1 MLVLLSAI
9 ITQPSVA
16 HEPKDYTI
24 LLTEQGMTPSSV
36 PDDALVETDY
46 LFFIDVDDREGAS
59 HRIQLDTNGD
69 GVFDGPDD
77 ISTAWLTGSC
87 ELDENGSKVD
97 SDCMV
102 AESVLLGPQNGI
114 LPGNVSILHQT
125 QINSTIYD
133 EYFSVVLGG
142 DVHIQ
147 NIPEIQP
154 PIMMEPS
161 ENNQNDMLV
170 VILFISV
177 MGILAIL
184 LQLAFK
190 VIDS

>member
-9 ITQPSVA
+9 IIQPSVA

-46 LFFIDVDDREGAS
+46 LFFIDVDDREGVS

-125 QINSTIYD
+125 RTNSTISD
-133 EYFSVVLGG
+133 EYFSVVLGE

-147 NIPEIQP
+147 IIPEIEP
-154 PIMMEPS
+154 PTVMEPS

-184 LQLAFK
+184 PSLTHSK
-190 VIDS
+190 E